1 MHTHLHVHAPLFI
14 FFLTGRNL
22 ATFEIIVNPN
32 ITFNKMIK
40 QWFISKVNI
49 LHVVT
54 IFCFMITRQFVFH
67 D

>member
-1 MHTHLHVHAPLFI
+1 MHTHLHAPLFI

-22 ATFEIIVNPN
+22 AKFEIIVNPN

-49 LHVVT
+49 LH
-54 IFCFMITRQFVFH
+54 
-67 D
+67 

>member
-1 MHTHLHVHAPLFI
+1 MHTHLHAPLFI

-22 ATFEIIVNPN
+22 AKFEIIVNPN

-40 QWFISKVNI
+40 QWFIYKVNI